1 MHAEWEEN
9 TVSNLLVG
17 ICGGSGSGKTT
28 LAQNLVSKLGD
39 KAVLLSMDAF
49 YKYQSAPTYEERAK
63 TNYDHPDAF
72 DSDLLA
78 DCLAMLKDGKDV
90 QIPVY
95 DYTIHNRS
103 DKPWEKVESKPVI
116 VIDGILLFAFPKLV
130 ELMDLKVFV
139 DTPAD
144 VRILRRLL
152 RDVNERERSPES
164 VVEQYLNTVKPMHDM
179 FIEPTKTYADI
190 IVPEGGFNTVACD
203 VLCGAVEQLL
213 LKKAE

>member
-1 MHAEWEEN
+1 M
-9 TVSNLLVG
+9 SNLLIG

-28 LAQNLVSKLGD
+28 LAKNLAEKLGD
-39 KAVLLSMDAF
+39 KAVLISMDSF

-72 DSDLLA
+72 DADLLY
-78 DCLAMLKDGKDV
+78 DCMAMLKDGKNV

-103 DKPWEKVESKPVI
+103 EEPWVPVESKPVI
-116 VIDGILLFAFPKLV
+116 IIDGILLFVFPKLV

-164 VVEQYLNTVKPMHDM
+164 VVEQYLTTVKPMHDK
-179 FIEPTKTYADI
+179 FIEPTKGLADL

-203 VLCGAVEQLL
+203 VLCGAVEKLTDENE
-213 LKKAE
+213 K

>member
-1 MHAEWEEN
+1 M
-9 TVSNLLVG
+9 SNLLIG

-28 LAQNLVSKLGD
+28 LAQNLTEKLGD
-39 KAVLLSMDAF
+39 KAVLISMDSF

-63 TNYDHPDAF
+63 TNYDHPNAF
-72 DSDLLA
+72 DADLLY
-78 DCLAMLKDGKDV
+78 DCMAMLKDGKDV
-90 QIPVY
+90 QIPIY

-103 DKPWEKVESKPVI
+103 DKPWETVEARPVI

-164 VVEQYLNTVKPMHDM
+164 VVEQYLTTVKPMHDK
-179 FIEPTKTYADI
+179 FIEPTKGLADL

-203 VLCGAVEQLL
+203 VLCGAVEKLIAENEE
-213 LKKAE
+213 KK

>member
-1 MHAEWEEN
+1 M
-9 TVSNLLVG
+9 SNLLVG

-28 LAQNLVSKLGD
+28 LAKNLTEKLGE
-39 KAVLLSMDAF
+39 KAVLISMDSF

-63 TNYDHPDAF
+63 TNYDHPNAF
-72 DSDLLA
+72 DADLLY
-78 DCLAMLKDGKDV
+78 DCMAMLKDGKDV
-90 QIPVY
+90 QIPIY

-103 DKPWEKVESKPVI
+103 DKPWESVESRPVI

-130 ELMDLKVFV
+130 ELMDLKVYV

-164 VVEQYLNTVKPMHDM
+164 VVEQYLTTVKPMHDKY
-179 FIEPTKTYADI
+179 IEPTKSLADL
-190 IVPEGGFNTVACD
+190 IVPEGGFNTVSCD
-203 VLCGAVEQLL
+203 VLCGAVEKLIAKNE
-213 LKKAE
+213 KK

>member
-1 MHAEWEEN
+1 M
-9 TVSNLLVG
+9 SNLLIG

-28 LAQNLVSKLGD
+28 LAKNLTEKLGEN
-39 KAVLLSMDAF
+39 AVLISMDSF
-49 YKYQSAPTYEERAK
+49 YKYQTAPTYEERAK
-63 TNYDHPDAF
+63 TNYDHPNAF
-72 DSDLLA
+72 DSDLLY

-90 QIPVY
+90 QIPIY

-103 DKPWEKVESKPVI
+103 EEPWEVIEAKPVI
-116 VIDGILLFAFPKLV
+116 IIDGILLFAFPNLV

-164 VVEQYLNTVKPMHDM
+164 VVEQYLTTVKPMHDKY
-179 FIEPTKTYADI
+179 IEPTKGLADL
-190 IVPEGGFNTVACD
+190 IVPEGGFNTVACEI
-203 VLCGAVEQLL
+203 LCGAVEKLIADHE
-213 LKKAE
+213 KE